1 MNLPSRRFAVIAG
14 LLLFAFTALMGVQS
28 SLIPAPI
35 MQDALGPRL
44 MPAALCGLLLILAM
58 GYTQAAWQDRCPDV
72 ANDEDDA
79 PLPGNLGRS
88 AWLIAGLLVLLV
100 LIPLVGIG
108 AAATLAFVLFARAFN
123 SRKPLNDLIVGALLT
138 LAVWALF
145 DKLLGVQL
153 GPFIKLL

>member
-1 MNLPSRRFAVIAG
+1 MTLPSKRFAVIAG
-14 LLLFAFTALMGVQS
+14 LLLFAFAALMGVQA

-79 PLPGNLGRS
+79 PLPGSLVRC
-88 AWLIAGLLVLLV
+88 AWLIGGLLVLLAA
-100 LIPLVGIG
+100 IPYVGIG
-108 AAATLAFVLFARAFN
+108 GAATVAFLLFARAFN
-123 SRKPLNDLIVGALLT
+123 SRNPLQDLIVGVLFT

-153 GPFIKLL
+153 GPFIKLF